1 MYTQNPRDMR
11 DILLDF
17 VNART
22 WAKSKRILEE
32 HQDVLL
38 TDTAEKLFLELVEE
52 QHDEGPIHTL
62 KEHQTII
69 RQARA
74 EGIDAA
80 FMRFLRPSSETS
92 ARCGGPPPDVELPPI
107 PLKLREQLES
117 VRNPEDLHHL
127 MDEEPD
133 VVPMMAQMMEMA
145 AQYHPG
151 IALGMCL
158 QTWMQIPTLLEQK
171 TYLQEHPEM
180 LTDEAE
186 RIFSGLIQSADLQDD
201 DEVVDMLMD
210 HRNLLRQARAKG
222 IDAAFSERGL

>member
-1 MYTQNPRDMR
+1 MSRKKTHNTM
-11 DILLDF
+11 DILLTF

-32 HQDVLL
+32 HQHILL
-38 TDTAEKLFLELVEE
+38 TDKAEKLLIELMGE
-52 QHDEGPIHTL
+52 QHDEGSIHTL

-80 FMRFLRPSSETS
+80 FVRFHRPPSETATS
-92 ARCGGPPPDVELPPI
+92 CVGPPPDVELPPI
-107 PLKLREQLES
+107 PLELREHLES
-117 VRNPEDLHHL
+117 VRSPEDLRQL

-133 VVPMMAQMMEMA
+133 VVPIMAQMMEIA
-145 AQYHPG
+145 AQYHPS
-151 IALGMCL
+151 IALGMHL
-158 QTWMQIPTLLEQK
+158 QTWMQTPTLLEQK

-180 LTDEAE
+180 LTDESD
-186 RIFSGLIQSADLQDD
+186 RLFSSLIQSADLQDD
-201 DEVVDMLMD
+201 DEVVDMLME

-222 IDAAFSERGL
+222 IDAAFAERGL